1 VKIYLLALA
10 LLGTTTA
17 AVAVDT
23 KVPVATNGIRL
34 FEGYENW
41 QAIAPSYRPDKKHL
55 RLILG
60 NDLAVQ
66 SYRAGT
72 RPFADGAVLAKVAW
86 TVQKHP
92 RFPTAVMPDAF
103 VQVEFMVKD
112 SVKYKAT
119 GGWGFARF
127 VGKDLQPYGKDAG
140 FVQECF
146 GCHMPMGGSN
156 DYLFTALP
164 ERVRP

>member
-1 VKIYLLALA
+1 MRAPLIIIAVALLSCAVSALA
-10 LLGTTTA
+10 GPQ
-17 AVAVDT
+17 
-23 KVPVATNGIRL
+23 PVAPNGIAP
-34 FEGYENW
+34 FAGYDTW
-41 QAIAPSYRPDKKHL
+41 QVIAPSARPDKDQV

-60 NDLAVQ
+60 NDVAVK

-86 TVQKHP
+86 TSKKHP
-92 RFPTAVMPDAF
+92 RFPQALMPDKF

-112 SVKYKAT
+112 TAKYKAT

-127 VGKDLQPYGKDAG
+127 VGSELKPYGKDAG

-146 GCHMPMGGSN
+146 ACHMPLGGEN
-156 DYLFTALP
+156 DYVFTALP
-164 ERVRP
+164 PRP